1 MKLREYLSLRKLP
14 TLSPNQLLMLTVAY
28 LALTQNLS
36 LLGAILHSLPKPMG
50 GQEWRILAS
59 TIFALVALLTT
70 AMAGLCWPRIQKP
83 ALITFVMIA
92 AISSYF
98 MHSFG
103 TIIDKG
109 MIANALNTNMKEAG
123 DLLSFDFF
131 MHVFLM
137 GVLPAWVISRVP
149 LHFASFGAEL
159 RKRLTLVGCMI
170 GGLLIVMVSQWN
182 TLSFWGRENRDV
194 RLYVNPTA
202 PIYAVK
208 EMVADLLPKGPKP
221 PLLIVAPDAVR
232 KASADAK
239 PLLVVLVV
247 GETARAANFG
257 IDGYARDTTPHLSA
271 MPDLINYP
279 HFESCG
285 TATMISVPCIFSRLG
300 QNDFSRKKA
309 SAEEN
314 LLDIIKR
321 AGVPVIWRDNNAGCM
336 GTCVRTGSVSFES
349 DTDPRFCADGE
360 CHDDILL
367 KDFDAVMPQAAG
379 SATFLVLHQKGS
391 HGPAYFKRY
400 PESARKFTPDCRIDS
415 VQRCSQEEVVNA
427 YDNTIVY
434 TDSMLANLIGELRAR
449 EDRVN
454 SVMIYVS
461 DHGESLGE
469 NGIYLHGLPRRI
481 APDEQIHIPMMAW
494 FSAHTPSA
502 LGLDVACV
510 KAASDQPG
518 SHDSLFD
525 SILTLLSI
533 KTAAHKSDQ
542 DLFAGCQKH

>member
-1 MKLREYLSLRKLP
+1 MKLREYLSLRALP
-14 TLSPNQLLMLTVAY
+14 TLSSNQLLLLTVAY
-28 LALTQNLS
+28 LAATQNLS
-36 LLGAILHSLPKPMG
+36 LFGAILNSLPKPMG

-59 TIFALVALLTT
+59 TVFALVALLTT

-83 ALITFVMIA
+83 ALATFVMLA

-103 TIIDKG
+103 TIIDKA

-123 DLLSFDFF
+123 DLLGFDFF
-131 MHVFLM
+131 MHVLLM
-137 GVLPAWVISRVP
+137 GVLPCWIISRIP
-149 LHFASFGAEL
+149 LRFESFGTEL
-159 RKRLTLVGCMI
+159 RKRLSLVGFMI
-170 GGLLIVMVSQWN
+170 GGLLVIMVSQWN

-202 PIYAVK
+202 PMYAVK

-221 PLLIVAPDAVR
+221 PLLIVAPDAIR
-232 KASADAK
+232 KGASDAK

-257 IDGYARDTTPHLSA
+257 IDGYARDTTPNLSA

-279 HFESCG
+279 RFESCG
-285 TATMISVPCIFSRLG
+285 TATLISVPCIFSRLDH
-300 QNDFSRKKA
+300 NDFSRKKA

-321 AGVPVIWRDNNAGCM
+321 TGVSVIWRDNNAGCM
-336 GTCVRTGSVSFES
+336 GTCSRVGMVSLES
-349 DTDPRFCADGE
+349 ETDPRFCADGE

-367 KDFDAVMPQAAG
+367 KDFDSVMPQAAG

-400 PESARKFTPDCRIDS
+400 PESARKFKPDCRIDS

-434 TDSMLANLIGELRAR
+434 TDSMLANLIGQLRAR
-449 EDRVN
+449 QDSVN

-494 FSAHTPSA
+494 FSAHAPAA

-510 KAASDQPG
+510 KAASTQPN

-533 KTAAHKSDQ
+533 KTSAHKSNQ